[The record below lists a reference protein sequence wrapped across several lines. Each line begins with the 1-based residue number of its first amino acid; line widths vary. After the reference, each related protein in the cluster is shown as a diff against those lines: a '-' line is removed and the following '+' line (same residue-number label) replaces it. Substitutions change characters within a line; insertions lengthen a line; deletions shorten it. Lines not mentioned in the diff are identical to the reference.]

1 MPSATRR
8 LALAFVA
15 AALALPAT
23 AAAQA
28 ALPADSLERVRTAA
42 RFVYAGEVD
51 SLIARMTPEALA
63 QFGGREGLMQGLTT
77 IGTRAGDE
85 VSIVEER
92 WNLRNGARQYWRT
105 SKVSILPEDFLLR
118 INIDANGMIVGMG
131 MGPARSAPPVE
142 SVGPVIPKP

>member
-1 MPSATRR
+1 MSYVTSR
-8 LALAFVA
+8 LKLL
-15 AALALPAT
+15 AALAAIVLPA
-23 AAAQA
+23 AASAQA
-28 ALPADSLERVRTAA
+28 ALPADSLERVRAAA

-77 IGTRAGDE
+77 IGTRAGE
-85 VSIVEER
+85 ELSIVEER

-142 SVGPVIPKP
+142 AVGPVIPKP

>member
-1 MPSATRR
+1 MSRITRLFSVG
-8 LALAFVA
+8 LAVA
-15 AALALPAT
+15 AIVVPGVAS
-23 AAAQA
+23 AQA
-28 ALPADSLERVRTAA
+28 ALPADSLERVRAAA

-63 QFGGREGLMQGLTT
+63 QFGGRAGLLEGLTT

-85 VSIVEER
+85 QSIVEER

-105 SKVSILPEDFLLR
+105 SKVTILPEDFLLR

-142 SVGPVIPKP
+142 SVGPVIPRP

>member
-1 MPSATRR
+1 MSRFARWINVGFAVVAIAAP
-8 LALAFVA
+8 VA
-15 AALALPAT
+15 AT
-23 AAAQA
+23 AQQ
-28 ALPADSLERVRTAA
+28 ALPADSLERVRAAA

-63 QFGGREGLMQGLTT
+63 GFGGRAGLLEGLTT

-85 VSIVEER
+85 QSVVEER